1 MEPLSPDPESR
12 SDGSRPGPWSRQGR
26 WWFKHG
32 RFLRGVLVGVAL
44 TLLAGLGLGGL
55 VWSRAR
61 SAGCDT
67 LPREDLSLR
76 EMGQLRRRMDAYK
89 GDPDLPLTLSGREA
103 SFLVREQFELPAWL
117 AIEGTQV
124 HLEAR
129 LPEEGGRCWNVGFR
143 GRVEV
148 EEGVAHVVP
157 TSFTVG
163 ELDLGWFV
171 RGRRF
176 EVPDALLASSGPGA
190 AELARHLVSMQI
202 ADGTMFVRVDDP
214 GWIE

>member
-1 MEPLSPDPESR
+1 MTTDPDNSQ
-12 SDGSRPGPWSRQGR
+12 PGWVRR
-26 WWFKHG
+26 HG
-32 RFLRGVLVGVAL
+32 RFLRGVLVGVVL
-44 TLLAGLGLGGL
+44 TLLAVSGLGALA
-55 VWSRAR
+55 WSRAR
-61 SAGCDT
+61 SAGCDA

-76 EMGQLRRRMDAYK
+76 EMAQLRRRMDAYK

-117 AIEGTQV
+117 AIEGAQV

-163 ELDLGWFV
+163 QLDLGWLV

-176 EVPDALLASSGPGA
+176 AVPDAVLAAPGPEA
-190 AELARHLVSMQI
+190 AELAEHVVSMQI
-202 ADGTMFVRVDDP
+202 ADGTMFVKVDDP

>member
-1 MEPLSPDPESR
+1 MT
-12 SDGSRPGPWSRQGR
+12 DGEDDADAPVPGLWQR
-26 WWFKHG
+26 HG
-32 RFLRGVLVGVAL
+32 RFLRGVLAGVVL
-44 TLLAGLGLGGL
+44 TLLAGVGLTL
-55 VWSRAR
+55 WIWSRVGPA
-61 SAGCDT
+61 ACDE

-76 EMGQLRRRMDAYK
+76 EMAQLRRRMDTYK
-89 GDPDLPLTLSGREA
+89 GDPHTPLSLSGREA

-117 AIEGTQV
+117 AIDGTEV

-129 LPEEGGRCWNVGFR
+129 LPEDSGRCWNVGFL

-163 ELDLGWFV
+163 RLDLGWFV
-171 RGRRF
+171 RGHRF
-176 EVPDALLASSGPGA
+176 AVPSAVVSAPGPEA
-190 AELARHLVSMQI
+190 AEILEHLVSMQI